1 MTSITAI
8 YNQPLSHY
16 TALIANLIQFFSTL
30 FSTYLLSRYGRRTI
44 ILMGNISLGV
54 LSMLIGLVF
63 YLLYN
68 KWEAGFGIG
77 MVLIMVFNIVFG
89 LSLGPVVWLYIPEI
103 AEKKVVPL
111 ATATYWGGCSLCLIV
126 APIVTTAMGT
136 PYAVFLFF
144 GCYTLLMMI
153 PNYLLVVETKDQ
165 TPE

>member
-16 TALIANLIQFFSTL
+16 TALIANLIQFLSTL

-103 AEKKVVPL
+103 A
-111 ATATYWGGCSLCLIV
+111 
-126 APIVTTAMGT
+126 
-136 PYAVFLFF
+136 
-144 GCYTLLMMI
+144 
-153 PNYLLVVETKDQ
+153 
-165 TPE
+165 